1 MIVDKKLTIAIL
13 MLISIPALS
22 ILSGCGDKAS
32 EDPPPAG
39 TFLAEEFS
47 GINVRR
53 ASEVTTYPDNSLW
66 EYINGGAELYLKY
79 GFVEVATADYK
90 QDEVELVADIYR
102 FDSSLGAYGLYSV
115 LRPEGRETIR
125 LGIEGIV
132 SAASVEFV
140 KGPYF
145 VRLIGY
151 EDTDETNRALI
162 NLAGELAGTLPGATD
177 YPAGFANFPKSNRLP
192 STNKYW
198 VESYLDL
205 DFLGDV
211 YSQDYLIDTGRVSL
225 FYCASE
231 AGEKVLRWSR
241 DAENRM
247 KLQECPK
254 DLPFDDGKAFMTK
267 DPLRGPVVVG
277 IRDGKLVGM
286 AGYTKESH
294 KWLKDWLT
302 VLPQDSTDS
311 LD

>member
-1 MIVDKKLTIAIL
+1 VIVDKKLTIAIL
-13 MLISIPALS
+13 MLISIPALG

-39 TFLAEEFS
+39 SFLTNEFS
-47 GINVRR
+47 GIGIQR

-90 QDEVELVADIYR
+90 K
-102 FDSSLGAYGLYSV
+102 
-115 LRPEGRETIR
+115 RETIR

-177 YPAGFANFPKSNRLP
+177 YPPGFANFPKSNRLP

-247 KLQECPK
+247 NLQECPK